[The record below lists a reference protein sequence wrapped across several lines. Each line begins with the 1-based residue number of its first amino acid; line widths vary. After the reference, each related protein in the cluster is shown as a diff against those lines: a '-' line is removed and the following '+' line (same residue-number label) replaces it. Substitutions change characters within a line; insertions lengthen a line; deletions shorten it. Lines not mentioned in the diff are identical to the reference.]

1 MRRVKGAALLPLL
14 CLAAVGCNRKQVVP
28 PPPKDPEVMVALPV
42 YQEVT
47 DFEDFTGRTD
57 TERGV
62 TIRARVT
69 GYIDQSNFK
78 EGDDVKEGS
87 VLFKIDPRPYKAALK
102 AAEAQVAVSVANY
115 KLARAKYAR
124 AKSLAATNSLSP
136 EEVETAEATADQ
148 TKANV
153 DLAKSNLET
162 AKLNLEWCEVRAPFD
177 GRISRRLVDPGNLVK
192 ADDTGGQ
199 ALTTIVRLDPI
210 YVYFDVDERTMLKV
224 RRLIRKGDVQS
235 YRDTGGLPVYVGLA
249 DETGYPHEARLD
261 FVDNRID
268 ESTGT
273 LRVRA
278 VLPNHRKGKSYL
290 FSPGQFVRIR
300 FPVGRPY
307 KALLVAERALGTD
320 QGQKFIY
327 VVVKKRNEQGEY
339 EDRVEYR
346 QIPSGPV
353 HKGLR
358 VVVKMETLP
367 WWFLGLEIPAHSGVD
382 LKADE
387 RVVVSGLQRVRPN
400 SKVMVKKVDMV
411 NGKPLSWWDAWNY
424 FDFPEASSD
433 KSYGEKVT
441 RK

>member
-1 MRRVKGAALLPLL
+1 MRCAKGAALLPLL
-14 CLAAVGCNRKQVVP
+14 CLVAIGCNRKQVAP

-47 DFEDFTGRTD
+47 DYEDFTGRTD
-57 TERGV
+57 TALGV

-78 EGDDVKEGS
+78 EGDDVKEGDL
-87 VLFKIDPRPYKAALK
+87 LFKIDPRPYAAQLK
-102 AAEAQVAVSVANY
+102 AVKAQLAVSVANH
-115 KLARAKYAR
+115 KLARAKLAR
-124 AKSLAATNSLSP
+124 AKSLSVGGSVAP
-136 EEVETAEATADQ
+136 EELDTAVATEEQ
-148 TKANV
+148 TKANI
-153 DLAKSNLET
+153 DLARANVQT
-162 AKLNLEWCEVRAPFD
+162 AELNLKWTEVRAPFD
-177 GRISRRLVDPGNLVK
+177 GRISRRQIDPGNLVK
-192 ADDTGGQ
+192 GDDTGGQ

-224 RRLIRKGDVQS
+224 RRLVRKGEVQS

-249 DETGYPHEARLD
+249 DETGYPHQARLD

-278 VLPNHRKGKSYL
+278 ILRNTKDRTYL

-327 VVVKKRNEQGEY
+327 VVVKKRNDQGEY
-339 EDRVEYR
+339 DEVEYR

-367 WWFLGLEIPAHSGVD
+367 WWFLGLEMPANNGVD
-382 LKADE
+382 LKPDE
-387 RVVVSGLQRVRPN
+387 RVVVSGLQRVRPK
-400 SKVMVKKVDMV
+400 SRVAVKKVDMV
-411 NGKPLSWWDAWNY
+411 SGKPLPWWNAWNY
-424 FDFPEASSD
+424 FNFPAPASGS
-433 KSYGEKVT
+433 SYDEKVT